1 MLYLG
6 YLLKGRELKAHYRG
20 IEREEKKAEQLAG
33 FEPTTRDEFLSDSH
47 QLRSVTFDR
56 KLDVFEQRVVGDGD
70 GGTRVRPFHG
80 VLRDAVDVQKLQDD
94 ADVAMVV

>member
-1 MLYLG
+1 M
-6 YLLKGRELKAHYRG
+6 
-20 IEREEKKAEQLAG
+20 
-33 FEPTTRDEFLSDSH
+33 TRDEFLSDSH